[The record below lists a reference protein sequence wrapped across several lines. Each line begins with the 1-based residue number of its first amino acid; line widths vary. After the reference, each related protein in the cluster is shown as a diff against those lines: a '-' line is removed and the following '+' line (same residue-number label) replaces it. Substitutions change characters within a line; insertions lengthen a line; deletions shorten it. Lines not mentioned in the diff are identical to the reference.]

1 MSELEV
7 RGHSYR
13 HETDADWTVVPSKA
27 SVPMAMGRTQIEPL
41 TPLAPAQAEIAAVNL
56 RADGWQARA
65 LSAEERVRVLSSVA
79 DDHDYAMT
87 GLIEMVMD
95 EDDGGPCMAETLCG
109 HRVCDEIGCLK
120 NKRDRARA
128 ALAARRP
135 VGEGET

>member
-1 MSELEV
+1 MTEL
-7 RGHSYR
+7 
-13 HETDADWTVVPSKA
+13 VVIIDK
-27 SVPMAMGRTQIEPL
+27 RYKEDL
-41 TPLAPAQAEIAAVNL
+41 TPLAPAQAEIERLNAEVERWILAYQIAHDQATAN
-56 RADGWQARA
+56 GARA
-65 LSAEERVRVLSSVA
+65 LAAEERVRVLSSVA

-135 VGEGET
+135 VGEGKT